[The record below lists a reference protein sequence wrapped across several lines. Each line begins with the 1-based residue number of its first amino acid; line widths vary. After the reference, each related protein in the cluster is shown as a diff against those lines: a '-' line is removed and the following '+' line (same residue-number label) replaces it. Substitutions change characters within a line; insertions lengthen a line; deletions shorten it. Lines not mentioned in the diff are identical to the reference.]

1 MLVLRSSRILRIILC
16 AALWL
21 GCPGSER
28 DQETDPVPVWPV
40 SDLVAVA
47 VIDADHVIVVAATGE
62 IYHTSDSGRSWQ
74 RADVPALSGLRSI
87 SMANRET
94 GWVVGDGVILRT
106 DEGGSSWRQQRLPER
121 ADRAGL
127 VSVSAIDSLH
137 AIAIGEAGERL
148 RTEDGGLTWRDVSP
162 GSADP
167 SERPIAMSDVFC
179 DRVARGRCWSVGQ
192 AIRRT
197 KDAGRTW
204 QRVEVE
210 DIARVDPIV
219 FRPGGVEIAP
229 LEAERFERFL
239 TANRHR
245 THSNWQIE
253 PGVGPREL
261 EQVGRRRDPEPL
273 FELIDA
279 RLQEVRSMIEEAG
292 ISSDRILTRGAP
304 PWDYEDY
311 LDDDADFLDRYW
323 TARHT
328 ASPNV
333 RVRIV
338 DAPTLS
344 SLRVRG
350 RDFGLAVGAAGAV
363 LRSENAGEDWM
374 MAERLSVHDLLAV
387 GIGQRCVV
395 AVGRQG
401 GLWLSEDEGF
411 SWRPPTRERIAPF
424 FEALRAISFSSGGEF
439 GIIVGDRGRMLRSV
453 DGGVSW
459 ALLTNDGQ

>member
-1 MLVLRSSRILRIILC
+1 MLVLRSSRILRIILF

-28 DQETDPVPVWPV
+28 DQEIDPVPVWPA

-47 VIDADHVIVVAATGE
+47 VIDADHLIVVAVTGE

-74 RADVPALSGLRSI
+74 RGDVPALAGLRGI
-87 SMANRET
+87 SMADRQT

-106 DEGGSSWRQQRLPER
+106 DEGGSSWRQQRFPER
-121 ADRAGL
+121 AGRPGL

-162 GSADP
+162 DSVDP
-167 SERPIAMSDVFC
+167 SGRPIVMSDVFC
-179 DRVARGRCWSVGQ
+179 DRAARGRCWLVGQ

-197 KDAGRTW
+197 MDAGRTW
-204 QRVEVE
+204 QHVEVE

-219 FRPGGVEIAP
+219 FRPGGVEVETF
-229 LEAERFERFL
+229 EAERFERFL
-239 TANRHR
+239 EANRHR
-245 THSNWQIE
+245 TYSNWQIE

-261 EQVGRRRDPEPL
+261 EEVGRRRDPELL
-273 FELIDA
+273 FELIEG

-292 ISSDRILTRGAP
+292 ISSDRVLTSGAP

-311 LDDDADFLDRYW
+311 LDDDPDFLDRYW
-323 TARHT
+323 TARSA
-328 ASPNV
+328 ASPSV
-333 RVRIV
+333 RVRIA
-338 DAPTLS
+338 DAPTFH
-344 SLRVRG
+344 SLRVRD
-350 RDFGLAVGAAGAV
+350 RDFGLAVGAKGAV
-363 LRSENAGEDWM
+363 LRSENAGENWM
-374 MAERLSVHDLLAV
+374 MTERLSVHDLLAV

-401 GLWLSEDEGF
+401 GLWLSEDEGL
-411 SWRPPTRERIAPF
+411 SWRRPTREGIAPF
-424 FEALRAISFSSGGEF
+424 FDALRAVSFSPDGEF

-453 DGGVSW
+453 DGGVNW
-459 ALLTNDGQ
+459 ALLTSGGQ